1 MHKDDEGRLPRACCI
16 GAVDFR
22 HFFFVVESAMVSGF
36 SAALFVTK
44 KGEGE
49 FRCGDIGGTAE
60 GCGYGYSFVDGY
72 QYRILQDMVRNFFL
86 LQLRLKGR
94 LLVEMRLRFL

>member
-1 MHKDDEGRLPRACCI
+1 MHKDDEGRLPGACYR
-16 GAVDFR
+16 GAVDFL
-22 HFFFVVESAMVSGF
+22 HFFFVVESAIVSEF

-44 KGEGE
+44 KWEGE
-49 FRCGDIGGTAE
+49 FRCGDVGGSTE
-60 GCGYGYSFVDGY
+60 GCGYGYPFAYGY

-94 LLVEMRLRFL
+94 LLVEML

>member
-1 MHKDDEGRLPRACCI
+1 MHKDDEGRLPGECWTDAI
-16 GAVDFR
+16 NFL
-22 HFFFVVESAMVSGF
+22 HFLFVGESAMVSEF
-36 SAALFVTK
+36 SAELFVTK

-49 FRCGDIGGTAE
+49 FRCGDVGGTAE
-60 GCGYGYSFVDGY
+60 GCGYGYPFVYGY